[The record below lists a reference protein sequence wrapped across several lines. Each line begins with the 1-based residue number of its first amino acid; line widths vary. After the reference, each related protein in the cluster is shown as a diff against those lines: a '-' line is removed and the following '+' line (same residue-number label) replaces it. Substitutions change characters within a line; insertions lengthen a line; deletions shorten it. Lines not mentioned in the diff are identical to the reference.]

1 MDTNQHIIELQP
13 LLTDN
18 NVTDNQNILS
28 YTPNEMEEIQ
38 LNNTMPNLTTQTNNT
53 IYTPDHTN
61 IILELID
68 EINEI
73 INEELETR
81 RNEINEELETRR
93 NEEKNR
99 RKEAICG
106 FYLMILTILV
116 VIILIFFTN

>member
-28 YTPNEMEEIQ
+28 STPNEMEEIQ